1 MSCRSLIEGI
11 TPEIHMLCFVLIN
24 NILSNL
30 LCVWIFSQT
39 VFIQWLQP
47 THRGVNQ
54 HSKDITQTQ
63 QQRPESPTVTLTC
76 VCVCVTVQHL
86 KTIAF
91 SKLVELGTNK
101 QQVHTHSDST

>member
-11 TPEIHMLCFVLIN
+11 TPEIHMLCFVLMN

-63 QQRPESPTVTLTC
+63 QQRPESPTVTLTWHARKYKGHKLHRRH
-76 VCVCVTVQHL
+76 TGTTT
-86 KTIAF
+86 KT
-91 SKLVELGTNK
+91 
-101 QQVHTHSDST
+101 